1 MRRAHVLIA
10 ALTLGGLAL
19 AGCATVAPAPGTDS
33 GPLTYRCSG
42 GKRFTAAWNQP
53 GDKVK
58 VTAGG
63 LTKSL
68 PAARSASG
76 ARYAAGDYEIWGK
89 GEGATLSGFPGGP
102 YTGCKAG

>member
-1 MRRAHVLIA
+1 MRRLALIA
-10 ALTLGGLAL
+10 GFGLVL

-33 GPLTYRCSG
+33 GPLRYRCDG
-42 GKRFTAAWNQP
+42 GKGFTAAWNQP

-63 LTKSL
+63 LTKAL
-68 PAARSASG
+68 PHARSGSG
-76 ARYAAGDYEIWGK
+76 ARYASGAFEIWGK

-102 YTGCKAG
+102 YENCRVG